1 MTALVVTFM
10 ADDKP
15 GLVSLLSKTV
25 SAHQGNWLDS
35 SLSQLAGKFTGIL
48 VVQVSDEHAEA
59 LSQALLG
66 LRAQGI
72 NLICEASQSE
82 DISTDHTELVLD
94 LVGHDKPGIVRDI
107 STVLAQHNANVIKL
121 SSELVP
127 GSMSSELL
135 FKAQGRVTVPASV
148 DVDQLQDALEAI
160 AADLLV
166 DISFT

>member
-35 SLSQLAGKFTGIL
+35 SLSRLGGKFTGIL
-48 VVQVSDEHAEA
+48 VVQVAEEQADA
-59 LSQALLG
+59 LAQALTALKG
-66 LRAQGI
+66 EGI
-72 NLICEASQSE
+72 NLLCEKSQTQQL
-82 DISTDHTELVLD
+82 STDHTEIVLD

-107 STVLAQHNANVIKL
+107 SSVLAQHNANVIKL

-135 FKAQGRVTVPASV
+135 FKAQGRVTVPASM
-148 DVDQLQDALEAI
+148 DVNQLQDALEAI
-160 AADLLV
+160 ASDLLV

>member
-35 SLSQLAGKFTGIL
+35 SLSRLGGKFTGIL
-48 VVQVSDEHAEA
+48 VVQVAEEQADA
-59 LSQALLG
+59 LTQALNALKG
-66 LRAQGI
+66 EGI
-72 NLICEASQSE
+72 NLICEKSQTQE
-82 DISTDHTELVLD
+82 LSTDHTEVVLD

-107 STVLAQHNANVIKL
+107 SSVLAQHNANVIKL

-135 FKAQGRVTVPASV
+135 FKAQGRVTVPASM
-148 DVDQLQDALEAI
+148 DVNQLQDALEAI
-160 AADLLV
+160 ASDLLV